1 MQLID
6 AKLRHRELTQAV
18 YDIGDEVVEYIE
30 HLVEAISDWDV
41 ELVEDCKAE
50 FDVILDEARGDA
62 RRAVAELAGVRQALT
77 SGLRSGTVSVRE
89 RRAEA
94 APKPPLLDNLAAVAP
109 LASPAGVDKVARAM
123 KARSRAV
130 VRNLEGTVEWV
141 LDRTAVAADDLGALS
156 LPVLFSQTQRIV
168 DCAVDA
174 WLAEVV
180 AQHPE
185 FVRGMRGS
193 NPPRFLSERARI
205 DAVVARVIAK
215 RKVQAS

>member
-18 YDIGDEVVEYIE
+18 YDIGDEVVDYIE
-30 HLVEAISDWDV
+30 HLIEAINDWDT
-41 ELVEDCKAE
+41 ELVVDCKAE
-50 FDVILDEARGDA
+50 FDDIVEDARVDA

-77 SGLRSGTVSVRE
+77 SGLRSGTVSVRQ
-89 RRAEA
+89 RRDVVVA
-94 APKPPLLDNLAAVAP
+94 KPAVLTDVTEVAP
-109 LASPAGVDKVARAM
+109 LSSPAGVEKVARAM

-130 VRNLEGTVEWV
+130 VRNLEATVEWV

-156 LPVLFSQTQRIV
+156 LPVLYSQTQRIV
-168 DCAVDA
+168 DVAVETWMRD
-174 WLAEVV
+174 V
-180 AQHPE
+180 AQLHPE

-193 NPPRFLSERARI
+193 KPPRFLGERARI

>member
-18 YDIGDEVVEYIE
+18 YDIGDEVVDYIE
-30 HLVEAISDWDV
+30 HLIEAINDWDL

-50 FDVILDEARGDA
+50 FDEILEEGRGDA

-77 SGLRSGTVSVRE
+77 SGLRSGTVSVRD
-89 RRAEA
+89 RHVGA
-94 APKPPLLDNLAAVAP
+94 AAQPELICDLRTFAP
-109 LASPAGVDKVARAM
+109 LESPVGVEKVARIM

-130 VRNLEGTVEWV
+130 VRNLEATVAWV
-141 LDRTAVAADDLGALS
+141 LDRTAVVADDLDALS

-168 DCAVDA
+168 DAAVNA
-174 WLAEVV
+174 WIDDV
-180 AQHPE
+180 ATQHPE
-185 FVRGMRGS
+185 FTRGMRGS
-193 NPPRFLSERARI
+193 NPPQFLNERARV
-205 DAVVARVIAK
+205 DAVVAKVIAK

>member
-18 YDIGDEVVEYIE
+18 YDIGDEVVDYIE
-30 HLVEAISDWDV
+30 HLIEAIGDWDV

-50 FDVILDEARGDA
+50 FDEILEEARNDA

-77 SGLRSGTVSVRE
+77 SGLRSGTVSVRQ
-89 RRAEA
+89 RR
-94 APKPPLLDNLAAVAP
+94 D
-109 LASPAGVDKVARAM
+109 AGVEKPAELGDLSAFGPLSSPVSVEKVARAM

-130 VRNLEGTVEWV
+130 VRNLEATVDWV

-156 LPVLFSQTQRIV
+156 LPVLFSHTQRIV
-168 DCAVDA
+168 DAAVAA
-174 WLAEVV
+174 WLSDVAE
-180 AQHPE
+180 QHPE
-185 FVRGMRGS
+185 FTRGMRGS
-193 NPPRFLSERARI
+193 NPPKFLNERARI